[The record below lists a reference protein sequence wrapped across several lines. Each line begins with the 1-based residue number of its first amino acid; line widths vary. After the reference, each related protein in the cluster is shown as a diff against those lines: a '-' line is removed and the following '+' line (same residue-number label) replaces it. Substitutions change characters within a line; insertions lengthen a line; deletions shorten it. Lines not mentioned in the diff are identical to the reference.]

1 MNLNFILRLVA
12 LLFLLL
18 AFLNVALPIV
28 PFNLGWG
35 GLFFWLLSETIPG
48 PTRPA

>member
-1 MNLNFILRLVA
+1 MSINFILRLIA

-18 AFLNVALPIV
+18 ASLSVALPIV
-28 PFNLGWG
+28 PFDLGWG